1 MKKLICVLI
10 VILMC
15 VGVCGCNTKNN
26 NATDNTDK
34 ENISIEETS
43 VIKSR
48 VGGETLQYPA
58 KNEEFE
64 YKVYETYVE
73 ISKYIGTDTAVT
85 VPDTIEEL
93 AVKSIGDWSFEGCGN
108 ITSVKLPDGIIEI
121 GYNSF
126 RECTALKEINIPDG
140 VEKIGEQAFQRCS
153 SLVEITIPK
162 SVKKIG
168 DLAFGLTDAK
178 IKAYKASYAIQYIA
192 DNYIDNYEVLE

>member
-1 MKKLICVLI
+1 M
-10 VILMC
+10 VILISIGM
-15 VGVCGCNTKNN
+15 CGCGKNSDDVTSH
-26 NATDNTDK
+26 TDNEDA
-34 ENISIEETS
+34 SIVETL
-43 VIKSR
+43 IIESR
-48 VGGETLQYPA
+48 VGDETLQYPA
-58 KNEEFE
+58 KNDEFE

-73 ISKYIGTDTAVT
+73 ISKYIGTETTVT

-93 AVKSIGDWSFEGCGN
+93 PVKAIGDWSFENCGN
-108 ITSVKLPDGIIEI
+108 ITSVKLPEGIIEI

-126 RECTALKEINIPDG
+126 RKCTALKEINIPDG
-140 VEKIGEQAFQRCS
+140 VQKIGEQAFQRCS

-178 IKAYKASYAIQYIA
+178 IKAYKASYAIQYIV